1 MRKEYDFTK
10 GKRGPVITPLS
21 GKTRITI
28 RLDNDVVEWFKAQ
41 VTQAGG
47 GNYQTP
53 INRRYESSS
62 HPATDPSRR
71 LSVVSSARSSTE
83 PANGQVQRRNAGR
96 RR

>member
-10 GKRGPVITPLS
+10 GKRGPVITPPS

-41 VTQAGG
+41 ATQAGG

-62 HPATDPSRR
+62 HPATNLSRR
-71 LSVVSSARSSTE
+71 PSAGDYATSLV
-83 PANGQVQRRNAGR
+83 AQRFSAGTR
-96 RR
+96 C